1 VNDEHS
7 PEARGVSDETN
18 KHTSFDADE
27 RGGIVQ
33 LVRAEGVEEE
43 VEVGGAVDVCAEFRF
58 IIINTK
64 INRRSARVRGWGCER
79 GEREGAGEGE
89 KRNTHQQRQN

>member
-1 VNDEHS
+1 MSREDSPTLPVVFGCLFIGVSIRIYVRDTEEMRSVNDEHS

-33 LVRAEGVEEE
+33 LVRAEGVEK
-43 VEVGGAVDVCAEFRF
+43 RL
-58 IIINTK
+58 
-64 INRRSARVRGWGCER
+64 RS
-79 GEREGAGEGE
+79 EG
-89 KRNTHQQRQN
+89 R